1 MSTPLYLNPE
11 ITVISAPPLKELV
24 RATFDR
30 SVGGLGALDDSVYNI
45 HGFCGRKHRLFH
57 NNLLNSMPGARYL
70 EIGLYKGA
78 TFCASI
84 WQNRLFAVGVDNWSE
99 MQDHNASPEFYR
111 NLSQCKNQQAVV
123 NILEM
128 DFRKAPLQAF
138 DLFNIGFYDGAH
150 EEEDQYDGA
159 LAVLKRLAGEGVL
172 IVDDWNW
179 RQVRRGTH
187 RAIADLGA
195 TVDLAIEVR
204 TTNDD
209 SLVPSEGFGGGSD
222 WHNGVFV
229 AVISQRR

>member
-57 NNLLNSMPGARYL
+57 NNLLNS
-70 EIGLYKGA
+70 I
-78 TFCASI
+78 
-84 WQNRLFAVGVDNWSE
+84 
-99 MQDHNASPEFYR
+99 
-111 NLSQCKNQQAVV
+111 
-123 NILEM
+123 
-128 DFRKAPLQAF
+128 
-138 DLFNIGFYDGAH
+138 YDGAH